1 MRKRED
7 EKKRDRE
14 REGMIERNRL
24 KVKEK
29 EKGRKT
35 LKIGTNRQIYRQN
48 SKVDEERKRLDFKQD

>member
-1 MRKRED
+1 MRKREE

-35 LKIGTNRQIYRQN
+35 FKIGKNRQIYREN
-48 SKVDEERKRLDFKQD
+48 GKVDEERKRLYFY